1 MDQSDNAPTEQKP
14 VSPKL
19 DRHTLMVIGAF
30 VAGLVLLI
38 VFNMK

>member
-1 MDQSDNAPTEQKP
+1 LDQSDEAQVEQKP
-14 VSPKL
+14 VSRKL
-19 DRHTLMVIGAF
+19 DRQTLMVIGAF